1 MPVAPD
7 VAVGEFPT
15 RDDAPL
21 PPPVA
26 AVHDPLL
33 DSSVSADP
41 MVQERIDFWVQLWG
55 GQQTDLFSRYLDR
68 MAMHVHLVDEELARR
83 GMPSSLRYLP
93 VVESGYLPSA
103 VSRAGATGLWQIMGP
118 TATGLGLSV
127 TSVVDDR
134 RDPFAATLA
143 ALDYLE
149 ELNAQFDSWILA
161 LAAYNAGPGRVSGIL
176 NQYGA
181 ATVQS
186 EDERFILI
194 SSRLPAETRDFIPR
208 FYAAATLAGDP
219 EAHGFPPVVARPL
232 AFDEVIVPDATS
244 LDVVARAAGVPEEEI
259 LALNPHYLRG
269 FTPVGE
275 VRTVRVPQ
283 GRSFQFERN
292 YALIPPGERLSFV
305 EHVVASGETF
315 SHIAAQYG
323 VSVAELTGVNNQV
336 DPRRLQIGM
345 RVVIPVGAQR
355 GGATA
360 SSGMVTVASNQGAQP
375 RGGVHVVSS
384 GESFWTIARLYGI
397 SIQQLTAANG
407 RSAGDVIRTGEQLRI
422 P

>member
-1 MPVAPD
+1 
-7 VAVGEFPT
+7 
-15 RDDAPL
+15 
-21 PPPVA
+21 
-26 AVHDPLL
+26 
-33 DSSVSADP
+33 
-41 MVQERIDFWVQLWG
+41 
-55 GQQTDLFSRYLDR
+55 
-68 MAMHVHLVDEELARR
+68 
-83 GMPSSLRYLP
+83 
-93 VVESGYLPSA
+93 

-127 TSVVDDR
+127 TAVVDDR

-149 ELNAQFDSWILA
+149 QLNAQFDSWILA
-161 LAAYNAGPGRVSGIL
+161 LAAYNAGPGRISGIL

-181 ATVQS
+181 GTVQS

-208 FYAAATLAGDP
+208 FYAAATLAGNP
-219 EAHGFPPVVARPL
+219 EAHGFPPLVPRPP

-259 LALNPHYLRG
+259 LALNPHYLQG
-269 FTPVGE
+269 FTPLGE

-292 YALIPPGERLSFV
+292 YALIPPSERLSFV

-315 SHIAAQYG
+315 SHIAARYG
-323 VSVAELTGVNNQV
+323 VSVAELTGVNSQV

-345 RVVIPVGAQR
+345 RVVIPVGGQR
-355 GGATA
+355 GNTQA
-360 SSGMVTVASNQGAQP
+360 SSGVVAVASNQGAQS

-397 SIQQLTAANG
+397 SIQQLISANG
-407 RSAGDVIRTGEQLRI
+407 RSSGDVIRAGEQLRI